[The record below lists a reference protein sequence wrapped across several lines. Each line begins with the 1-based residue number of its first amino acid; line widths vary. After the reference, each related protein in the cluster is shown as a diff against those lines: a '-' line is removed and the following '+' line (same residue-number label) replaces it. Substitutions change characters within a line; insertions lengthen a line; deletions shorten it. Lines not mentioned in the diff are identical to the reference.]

1 MKQLSLKSDK
11 KNAKSSPLFLLPGQ
25 SGRVVGASEN
35 LVLENKATWLD

>member
-1 MKQLSLKSDK
+1 MI

-35 LVLENKATWLD
+35 LVLDNMATGFD